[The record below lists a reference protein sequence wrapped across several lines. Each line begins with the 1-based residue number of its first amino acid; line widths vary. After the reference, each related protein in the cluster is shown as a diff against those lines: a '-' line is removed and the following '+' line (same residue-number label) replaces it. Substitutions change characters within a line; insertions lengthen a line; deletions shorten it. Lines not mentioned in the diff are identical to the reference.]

1 MNDTACAWESLPDS
15 VLHAV
20 AQKLS
25 RFELESWSWRRCKAL
40 RGTCRAWRRAVGNG
54 GARALLAD
62 GPYPSSAGYLLHG
75 VTRVDWTRP
84 SRDLSRVPF
93 DNVTHITMMW
103 LGGSAVRLMWLGDS
117 PRDSSQRESDTV
129 LSFLTSDS
137 RPVNLVSLDLAGVA
151 SLSDQAVDA
160 ICSLPSLRKI
170 SLDCYFSCLKKL
182 ARHGGLTHVRLLRA
196 RTASDDGL
204 LALGDMDSLTSLHL
218 QGCLTV
224 TDAGF
229 ERLGRLS
236 ALHLVD
242 CGPVD
247 GSCFGHL
254 VGLKFLRVEPHPP
267 DDRPRPPPP
276 PSLRLLKCLPLLDT
290 LVVPGELVH
299 PGDLDLP
306 GLRTLKIASPAGDG
320 RLLGMRNRQVLAGEL
335 WTLRNLTS
343 LDVSKVGDVRVV
355 DLSPLS
361 GLKSLKI
368 AKFRSKL
375 PVTLHDVHMRKA
387 FEALADTL
395 PSLTSLDLSH
405 PCQRVYYCKE
415 ALAVVKDRM
424 KSLASLDLSWGVI
437 HQDDAMACLAS
448 LKDLNLSSCQGSISD
463 DGMMHL
469 SRLEL
474 LNLTYSRWHVTDRGV
489 EALARHVGKMLM

>member
-1 MNDTACAWESLPDS
+1 MNGTAWESLPDI

-25 RFELESWSWRRCKAL
+25 RLAGDLESRRSFKAL
-40 RGTCRAWRRAVGNG
+40 RGTCRGWRRALGNG
-54 GARALLAD
+54 GARALVAD
-62 GPYPSSAGYLLHG
+62 GPYPPSAGYLLHG

-93 DNVTHITMMW
+93 DNVTRIRMMW
-103 LGGSAVRLMWLGDS
+103 LGASTVRLFWLGDS
-117 PRDSSQRESDTV
+117 AKDCSHRPSETV

-137 RPVNLVSLDLAGVA
+137 RPVNLVSLDLAGAA
-151 SLSDQAVDA
+151 SLSDEALDA

-170 SLDCYFSCLKKL
+170 SLDCSVSCLKKL
-182 ARHGGLTHVRLLRA
+182 ARHGGLTHVRLLNSH
-196 RTASDDGL
+196 TATDDAL
-204 LALGDMDSLTSLHL
+204 LALGAMDSLTALHL
-218 QGCLTV
+218 QDCRAV

-242 CGPVD
+242 CGPLD

-254 VGLKFLRVEPHPP
+254 VGLRFLRVEHHPP
-267 DDRPRPPPP
+267 DDTPRPPPP
-276 PSLRLLKCLPLLDT
+276 PSLRCLKDLPLLDA

-299 PGDLDLP
+299 PGDLELP
-306 GLRTLKIASPAGDG
+306 GLRTLKISSPAADG

-335 WTLRNLTS
+335 WTLRRLTS

-437 HQDDAMACLAS
+437 NQDDAMACLAS

-474 LNLTYSRWHVTDRGV
+474 LNLTSSRWHVTDRGV
-489 EALARHVGKMLM
+489 EALARHVGKLLV